1 MLAKVDAV
9 VVQHRPQL
17 TPIDESA
24 MIGVKALKRHG
35 DAHGHPHWS
44 RRASLLAIGSTAAPA
59 AACFVVDTQSTASTR
74 RA

>member
-24 MIGVKALKRHG
+24 MIGVKALKRRG

-44 RRASLLAIGSTAAPA
+44 RRASLLAIGSTAPA
-59 AACFVVDTQSTASTR
+59 AACFVVDTQPSASTR